1 MSQSKPDIGVK
12 LGHCPECMEWLSE
25 WPNKVRTK
33 LRITIIVGQVNVLS
47 APVDIRLNKLEYN
60 AVGES
65 IQMTEHEHE
74 SRASRTFGIERE

>member
-1 MSQSKPDIGVK
+1 
-12 LGHCPECMEWLSE
+12 MEWLSE

-33 LRITIIVGQVNVLS
+33 LRITIIVGQENVLS

-74 SRASRTFGIERE
+74 SRASRTLGIERE

>member
-1 MSQSKPDIGVK
+1 M
-12 LGHCPECMEWLSE
+12 
-25 WPNKVRTK
+25 
-33 LRITIIVGQVNVLS
+33 GQENVLS

-74 SRASRTFGIERE
+74 SRASRTLGIERE